1 MIVVRMYECSAIP
14 ILKYLLQFGLFPLS
28 LTVAD
33 VPSYKTC
40 FLLNQEVKRC
50 RDNNINPMS
59 SDKGDY
65 YRYLLALHGLLKSFE
80 LVLHFDAKLALS
92 CLVDFKKCHASLM
105 KGCYDDFVKQLNDI
119 IPELYVNH
127 LIHPKLKTL
136 CQFLKE
142 KYYFCEENH
151 LHFKTLIILKRNL
164 NTFYTSLENVLKDFM
179 LPLSTFLVPESVL
192 LQDSTSVFRV
202 EDKSVF
208 AVSASSLSK
217 DIPWKDL
224 TLVIEYEYD
233 SDSMWK
239 RMCEEQRVPHVF
251 VKLAPLPLKT
261 FNQIK
266 SNHASE
272 KSVFN
277 QKKFTI
283 IVSSTTPSEL
293 HLLPLLKSKGTIS
306 FYIRDYGAFL
316 PHLYFADIVADERT
330 AIVLTRGLSSIHS
343 AENLYHQLSFLYLK
357 YEMCWIIIME
367 TRETI
372 DVENVSKLYW
382 SAFELCKKHA
392 TCKFKIVFAQNVR
405 EMADL
410 IECIL
415 SNTARLSSK
424 LKSSSTYGVTFE
436 EEMTKEE
443 LFLVSFPS
451 LNPFVANLMLSE
463 NRLLTPLTLDFAH
476 LAERFPSVPERF
488 LRCFYSSLDKE
499 FTFPGTPQCS
509 ASNTPYSSEDDE
521 NDRPSQS
528 SFNFSPNLQ
537 DTSEYESDGRGMDV
551 EEVNL
556 DVQRLCNEPY
566 LTDSNSNDQ
575 VMEVDLRSNA
585 SSDGYKESNS
595 YPSPSEERCLKF
607 ASLNKLNECL
617 SNRDFSLQGLS
628 TFSDTQRKRHNF
640 ENTIERIMSPDLVP
654 QKSCLD
660 VCFYPNDPLVS
671 FKQQAKEPLKRK
683 CTPEDPELQCLKKS
697 CRVQKGLCSKTVT
710 KQDLY
715 LHSPSGGCHSREPVS
730 EKVFSSDHPDYSHYF
745 SPPRQHEAKRQ
756 FDPYTSA
763 SQSIPLT
770 PRTTRRLAYEG
781 ARGQTRLVFL

>member
-1 MIVVRMYECSAIP
+1 MTCAVNPIFKSCGFLGIDYYEEVSDTFEENISDALIP
-14 ILKYLLQFGLFPLS
+14 ETSVLSVDNYLKNIKVPGRRLWKECHCPLIEVPVIPFTLLKYKPKLLPLS
-28 LTVAD
+28 KLLETLPVMEIEDIFNDD
-33 VPSYKTC
+33 VIDYSFQDIDISLLKSTEDLITKQPFNDEIELKKLPLPEHQLNFA
-40 FLLNQEVKRC
+40 FLATISSSTILNNLQNDHQ
-50 RDNNINPMS
+50 RDSIERTTKHEFTDLQVDLS
-59 SDKGDY
+59 GDKGDY

-105 KGCYDDFVKQLNDI
+105 K
-119 IPELYVNH
+119 
-127 LIHPKLKTL
+127 
-136 CQFLKE
+136 
-142 KYYFCEENH
+142 
-151 LHFKTLIILKRNL
+151 
-164 NTFYTSLENVLKDFM
+164 
-179 LPLSTFLVPESVL
+179 
-192 LQDSTSVFRV
+192 
-202 EDKSVF
+202 
-208 AVSASSLSK
+208 
-217 DIPWKDL
+217 
-224 TLVIEYEYD
+224 
-233 SDSMWK
+233 
-239 RMCEEQRVPHVF
+239 
-251 VKLAPLPLKT
+251 
-261 FNQIK
+261 
-266 SNHASE
+266 E

-283 IVSSTTPSEL
+283 IVSSTTSSEL

-451 LNPFVANLMLSE
+451 LNPFVVNLMLSE
-463 NRLLTPLTLDFAH
+463 NRLLTPLSLDFAH

-566 LTDSNSNDQ
+566 LADSNSNDQ
-575 VMEVDLRSNA
+575 DMEVDLTSNA

-595 YPSPSEERCLKF
+595 YPSPSEERCLKL
-607 ASLNKLNECL
+607 ASLSKLDECL
-617 SNRDFSLQGLS
+617 SNRDFSIQGLS

-660 VCFYPNDPLVS
+660 VCFYPSDPLVS
-671 FKQQAKEPLKRK
+671 FKQHAKEPLKRK